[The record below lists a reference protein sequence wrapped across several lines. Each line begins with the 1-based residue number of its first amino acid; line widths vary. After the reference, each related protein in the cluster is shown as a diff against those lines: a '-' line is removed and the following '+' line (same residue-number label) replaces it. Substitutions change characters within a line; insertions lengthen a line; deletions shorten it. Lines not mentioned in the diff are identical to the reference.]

1 MDKNQLEL
9 TNVII
14 NYTDTF
20 INKLKLQ
27 RDMIDKTIIKLTK
40 QKQLK
45 LQHRLDEWGIP
56 VSDPF
61 DFARSK

>member
-45 LQHRLDEWGIP
+45 LQHRFDKWGIP
-56 VSDPF
+56 VSDSF
-61 DFARSK
+61 DITRSK